1 METTQFIALPA
12 IGAAEKIRLLVY
24 IGAQAGKVAHAPLSS
39 LMKAGLT
46 LEQGAGFRHYADGTL
61 IQWGQGSGVDPLV
74 TFPRSFSKICW
85 HVSLT
90 NHDLPQAD
98 RLVVRS
104 ASHLTLS
111 SFVAQGRFVDFSGGG
126 GSADTPFSW
135 MAFGE

>member
-24 IGAQAGKVAHAPLSS
+24 VGAQAGKVAHAPLVS
-39 LMKAGLT
+39 LMRAGLIA
-46 LEQGAGFRHYADGTL
+46 EQGAGFRHYADGAL
-61 IQWGQGSGVDPLV
+61 VQWGHGSGVDPLV
-74 TFPRSFSKICW
+74 TFPRSFSQGCW
-85 HVSLT
+85 HVCLT

-104 ASHLTLS
+104 ASNITLS

-135 MAFGE
+135 MALGE